1 MSEFMNTVLI
11 TGTTSGIGE
20 AFAKKFVLEGY
31 NVILVARN
39 HEKLR
44 LQAKE
49 LSTNRNIK
57 YITCDLNNEN
67 AVNIIEQSIK
77 DWNVTIDILIN
88 NAGFK

>member
-1 MSEFMNTVLI
+1 MNTVLI

-67 AVNIIEQSIK
+67 YENKIYVN
-77 DWNVTIDILIN
+77 NIN
-88 NAGFK
+88 SYIGCLNPFFME